1 MPRSGKAHRQDL
13 ILAELRIS
21 RTIRVSDLAEKFGT
35 STETIRRDLDELK
48 AADLLSRTHG
58 GATSLPMGH
67 EPTLFERETLL
78 LNERKRIAEKALE
91 MLRPNDVVMIDTGTT
106 TLEFARAMSARL
118 FSNTIITNS
127 YPVASI
133 LAVNPM
139 LRVLMPPGEFTAA
152 ESMVN
157 GVETNEFVRRF
168 NANVCI
174 TSASGLAIEGPVDA
188 NLDATRLKRT
198 MMARSHKIIMMADHS
213 KFGRAALET
222 VCPWSKVTA
231 VVTDRNPPEAFR
243 EIFEVNSV
251 ALVVAEDTLA
261 AVEAK

>member
-13 ILAELRIS
+13 ILAELRIN

-35 STETIRRDLDELK
+35 STETIRRDLDQLK
-48 AADLLSRTHG
+48 AAELLSRTHG

-78 LNERKRIAEKALE
+78 LGERKRIAEKAVE

-106 TLEFARAMSARL
+106 TLELARAMSARL
-118 FSNTIITNS
+118 FSNTVITNS

-157 GVETNEFVRRF
+157 GAETNDFVRRF

-174 TSASGLAIEGPVDA
+174 TSASGLSIEGPVDA

-198 MMARSHKIIMMADHS
+198 MIARSHKTIMLADHS
-213 KFGRAALET
+213 KFGRAALES
-222 VCPWSKVTA
+222 VCPWSAIAA
-231 VVTDRNPPEAFR
+231 VVTDRNPPETFR
-243 EIFEVNSV
+243 EIFEVNGV
-251 ALVVAEDTLA
+251 ELVVAEDALA
-261 AVEAK
+261 PAEAK